1 MRIVHKNLAC
11 LFFFWSVAFSHIA
24 VAQHANSTQ
33 YSDSLVSTPFHRY
46 WTKQRLIPKIGVGV
60 QDRAFFEVGL
70 YWQNIYRHPLTL
82 LTKGPYCTVDIFI
95 DDSNFLIGP
104 KLGYEFTAGVFGA
117 ALDVTYFID
126 ENYEEG
132 KDRQA
137 WVTTPKIGFT
147 ILGFADLFYGYEIPI
162 SSERIS
168 SLSRN
173 RFSLVFNLNKDY
185 LNLKEA
191 PRKRRSI

>member
-1 MRIVHKNLAC
+1 MRIGRKSLAC
-11 LFFFWSVAFSHIA
+11 FLIFWGGMCSHIA
-24 VAQHANSTQ
+24 FAQSA
-33 YSDSLVSTPFHRY
+33 DSLLRTPFHRY
-46 WTKQRLIPKIGVGV
+46 WTKQRLVPKGGVGL

-104 KLGYEFTAGVFGA
+104 KLGYEFTVGMVGA

-137 WVTTPKIGFT
+137 WVTTPKIGVSV
-147 ILGFADLFYGYEIPI
+147 LGFADLFYGYEIPL
-162 SSERIS
+162 SEERIS

-173 RFSLVFNLNKDY
+173 RFSLVFNLNRDY

-191 PRKRRSI
+191 PRKR